1 MTVLIHNK
9 KAGFNYHITEKMEAG
24 LILTGQEVKSLRGK
38 KGSLFGSYV
47 SIKNGECYL
56 LGCNISPYQPKNTPS
71 SYNSKRQRKLLLK
84 KKEIGYLTG
93 KTKEKGIAL
102 IPIKIYTKK
111 NLIKLEFGVAKGKK
125 KHDKR
130 ESIKKREIERDI
142 RRIAKR

>member
-1 MTVLIHNK
+1 MSILIHNK

-24 LILTGQEVKSLRGK
+24 LVLTGQEVKSLRSK

-71 SYNSKRQRKLLLK
+71 SYNPKKQRKLLLK

-93 KTKEKGIAL
+93 KIKEKGIAL

-125 KHDKR
+125 KYDKR
-130 ESIKKREIERDI
+130 ETIKKREIERSI
-142 RRIAKR
+142 KRVVNR